1 MNWYYYLNYR
11 IYKFYQRKKDSTPVL
26 ASFFACIMLL
36 GINISTMLIFINFFK
51 SLLYFESKYN
61 ALPLML
67 LLALLNYLL
76 LYRKKKHIDV
86 FHHFDRNREL
96 YRKWDLS
103 VTLYII
109 GTVAFMLVVLIIA
122 DIRNHR

>member
-1 MNWYYYLNYR
+1 MIDFLWPL
-11 IYKFYQRKKDSTPVL
+11 S
-26 ASFFACIMLL
+26 
-36 GINISTMLIFINFFK
+36 
-51 SLLYFESKYN
+51 YFDSKYN
-61 ALPLML
+61 ALLLMF

-76 LYRKKKHIDV
+76 LYRKKKHVDI

-103 VTLYII
+103 TTLYIV
-109 GTVAFMLVVLIIA
+109 GTIVFMLVILIIA

>member
-11 IYKFYQRKKDSTPVL
+11 IYKFYQRKKEDMPAFFSFWACTVL
-26 ASFFACIMLL
+26 LT
-36 GINISTMLIFINFFK
+36 INISTILIIVNFFK
-51 SLLYFESKYN
+51 PLSYFDSKYN
-61 ALPLML
+61 ALPLMF

-76 LYRKKKHIDV
+76 LYRKKKHVDI

-103 VTLYII
+103 VTLYIV
-109 GTVAFMLVVLIIA
+109 GTIVFMLVILIIA

>member
-1 MNWYYYLNYR
+1 MNWFYYLNYR
-11 IYKFYQRKKDSTPVL
+11 IYKFYQRRKDSTPAI
-26 ASFFACIMLL
+26 ASFFACITLL
-36 GINISTMLIFINFFK
+36 FLNIFIILAMIDFLWPL
-51 SLLYFESKYN
+51 SYFDSKYN
-61 ALPLML
+61 ALLLMF

-76 LYRKKKHIDV
+76 LYRKKKHVDI

-103 VTLYII
+103 TTLYIV
-109 GTVAFMLVVLIIA
+109 GTIVFMLVILIIA

>member
-1 MNWYYYLNYR
+1 MNWYYYLTYR
-11 IYKFYQRKKDSTPVL
+11 IYKFYQRKKDTTPVL
-26 ASFFACIMLL
+26 ASFFACVMLL
-36 GINISTMLIFINFFK
+36 GINISTILILVNLFK
-51 SLLYFESKYN
+51 PLSYFESKYN

-67 LLALLNYLL
+67 LLALLNYFL
-76 LYRKKKHIDV
+76 LYRKKKYVDI

-109 GTVAFMLVVLIIA
+109 GTIVFMLVVLIIA
-122 DIRNHR
+122 DIRNNQ